1 MLLTQGEEAEGQSST
16 TKTILFG
23 FGNSMYGQ
31 LGLGGS
37 KDTLIK
43 EITGEGVARFVFE
56 PSPTSVQ
63 LPDPTENVVQ
73 VVCGLDHT
81 VLRTG
86 NSYALKT
93 PDMSWRCLLILIPV
107 FV

>member
-1 MLLTQGEEAEGQSST
+1 MLLTQGEEADGQLST

-37 KDTLIK
+37 KDTLIQ
-43 EITGEGVARFVFE
+43 EIAGHNVAGFVFE

-81 VLRTG
+81 ILRTG
-86 NSYALKT
+86 KSQVMTIYIHGFY
-93 PDMSWRCLLILIPV
+93 C
-107 FV
+107 